1 MTMRS
6 LPLALILALLVAA
19 PAAAA
24 PREVTVGD
32 DFFVR
37 KGSPPT
43 VKVRKGKVVRFLWT
57 GTRQHNIVTVDG
69 PGKAKIEC
77 GLRRSGKCE
86 RTPPRIGT
94 YKLQCSIHAPDM
106 AMTLRVKKR

>member
-1 MTMRS
+1 MTMRP

-43 VKVRKGKVVRFLWT
+43 VKVRKGKVVKFVWT
-57 GTRQHNIVTVDG
+57 GSRQHNIVTVDG
-69 PGKAKIEC
+69 PGNASIEC
-77 GLRRSGKCE
+77 GLRRSGSCK
-86 RTPPRIGT
+86 RKPPRVGT

-106 AMTLRVKKR
+106 EMTLRVKKP

>member
-1 MTMRS
+1 MTMRP

-43 VKVRKGKVVRFLWT
+43 VKVRKGKVVKFVWT
-57 GTRQHNIVTVDG
+57 GSRQHNIVTVDG

-77 GLRRSGKCE
+77 GLRRSGKCK

-94 YKLQCSIHAPDM
+94 YTLQCSIHAPDM
-106 AMTLRVKKR
+106 EMKLRVRRR